1 MFDDMKCSLSIC
13 TIQLSVHRPLKYCCV
28 FQEHFVNFFFY
39 DVRKCYRVQLWIAT
53 RIYFF
58 SIKTDSHNVLLRF
71 HGPLPLASREGLL
84 NTNWQYIT
92 VHISQTPPSHVYV
105 PHLLIFCERL
115 GSSLAAEIIFVMSG
129 NVSTGL

>member
-13 TIQLSVHRPLKYCCV
+13 TIQLPVHRPLKYCCV
-28 FQEHFVNFFFY
+28 FPKSLRVFLLLRYQKMLPSAIVNC
-39 DVRKCYRVQLWIAT
+39 DKNL
-53 RIYFF
+53 FF

-71 HGPLPLASREGLL
+71 HGPLPLASTEGLL

>member
-1 MFDDMKCSLSIC
+1 MYDDMKCSLSIC

-28 FQEHFVNFFFY
+28 FQDHFVYFLFY

-58 SIKTDSHNVLLRF
+58 LSRQTAIMYYYAFMDPCH
-71 HGPLPLASREGLL
+71 LPSTEGLL

-129 NVSTGL
+129 NVSTSL

>member
-1 MFDDMKCSLSIC
+1 MLCFSI
-13 TIQLSVHRPLKYCCV
+13 SFRV
-28 FQEHFVNFFFY
+28 FLLLRCQNMLPSAIVNC
-39 DVRKCYRVQLWIAT
+39 DKNL
-53 RIYFF
+53 FF
-58 SIKTDSHNVLLRF
+58 SIKTDSHDVLLRF
-71 HGPLPLASREGLL
+71 HGPLPLASTEGLL

-129 NVSTGL
+129 NVSTGLKMIIWNTNEHLPFRNVLTDPR

>member
-1 MFDDMKCSLSIC
+1 MLCFSRSL
-13 TIQLSVHRPLKYCCV
+13 RV
-28 FQEHFVNFFFY
+28 FLLLRCQKMLPSAIVNC
-39 DVRKCYRVQLWIAT
+39 DKNL
-53 RIYFF
+53 FF

-71 HGPLPLASREGLL
+71 HGPLPLASTEGLL

-129 NVSTGL
+129 NVSTGLKMIIWNTNEHLPFRNVLTDPR

>member
-1 MFDDMKCSLSIC
+1 MFIINLYNTIVSSYASKILLCFSRSL
-13 TIQLSVHRPLKYCCV
+13 RV
-28 FQEHFVNFFFY
+28 FLLLRCQKMLPSAIVNC
-39 DVRKCYRVQLWIAT
+39 DKNL
-53 RIYFF
+53 FF

-71 HGPLPLASREGLL
+71 HGPLPLASTEGLL

-92 VHISQTPPSHVYV
+92 VHISQTPPSQIYV

-129 NVSTGL
+129 NVSTSL